1 MLESLLPILKQHRI
15 THRRGGVLGVPREW
29 QPRVGLDRA
38 TGLAWGGG

>member
-15 THRRGGVLGVPREW
+15 THRWGGVLGVPRDW